1 MPRFGVRVWT
11 KLTLG
16 FAATATVIVGVYG
29 SFQLRQEADDLR
41 SAAERDLRV
50 TGTAVQVGVV
60 HALRDGHT
68 GDVRAVID
76 AVRLRDASL
85 DVLVFDDAGALTA
98 GSRTNP
104 GVESE
109 VRRLVHDA
117 QSSIHASVQFEG
129 PLGLS
134 YAIATFPIQDGDGV
148 RVGTLALARSLD
160 EAKGDLEFEARQTIF
175 SLATLVVGLVVAG
188 WILASVY
195 VRRPLLELVQ
205 AMRAVRAGNLSAKAA
220 LRRPDE
226 MGAAITEFNA
236 MTADLLEA
244 RRRLIAEA
252 DAREALEMHLQR
264 ADKLITVGQLSAGL
278 AHEIGSPLL
287 VVNGR
292 ARAIASRTD
301 VPAEVCR
308 SAQILADESDRIT
321 RIVDQ
326 LLTFSRQ
333 TVPAI
338 AVTALAVPVRDIVEL
353 YEPEAHRHDV
363 RLEFS
368 CDETLPEANADAG
381 QVQQVVMNL
390 LSNAVR
396 ATQPGGQIR
405 VGLRGATFSRG
416 GGEPQ
421 PSVSLT
427 VEDTGEGIP
436 EPLLARIFEPFFT
449 TRPQTGGTGL
459 GLAVVKS
466 IVDAHGGSVTVSTA
480 PGQGTLFTVHFPVA
494 RSAVVGGRVA

>member
-1 MPRFGVRVWT
+1 VRVWT

-85 DVLVFDDAGALTA
+85 DVLVFDETGALTA

-104 GVESE
+104 GIEGD
-109 VRRLVHDA
+109 VRRLVRDTQA
-117 QSSIHASVQFEG
+117 TNHASVQFEG

-160 EAKGDLEFEARQTIF
+160 EAERDLESEARQTILA
-175 SLATLVVGLVVAG
+175 LATLVVGLVVAG
-188 WILASVY
+188 WCLASVY
-195 VRRPLLELVQ
+195 VRRPLLELVH
-205 AMRAVRAGNLSAKAA
+205 AMSAVRAGNLSAKAA
-220 LRRPDE
+220 LQRPDE
-226 MGAAITEFNA
+226 MGAAVSEFNA

-244 RRRLIAEA
+244 RQRLIAEA
-252 DAREALEMHLQR
+252 DAREALETNLQR

-287 VVNGR
+287 VLNGR
-292 ARAIASRTD
+292 ARAIAARTD

-326 LLTFSRQ
+326 LLTFSRH

-338 AVTALAVPVRDIVEL
+338 SVTALAVPVRDIVEL
-353 YEPEAHRHDV
+353 YEPEARRHDV

-368 CDETLPEANADAG
+368 CDEALAEANADAG

-396 ATQPGGQIR
+396 ATRPGGHIR
-405 VGLRGATFSRG
+405 VALRGSTFSRG

-421 PSVSLT
+421 ASVALT

-466 IVDAHGGSVTVSTA
+466 IVDAHGGSIAVSTA